1 MGYGNAKVFAAGYP
15 AWKKAYGAAP
25 ATYQV
30 QAGTEEGS
38 IDVATFEKILK
49 ENPQSIYL
57 VDVRD
62 PDEFAVGHFQS
73 AVSIPVDQLE
83 NKINTLPTDKPI
95 VFVCSTGARSGESY
109 YMLQD
114 LKPDLKKV
122 FYLEAEVEYRKDGSY
137 KIKVSQ

>member
-1 MGYGNAKVFAAGYP
+1 MFAAGYP

-25 ATYQV
+25 AAVQV
-30 QAGTEEGS
+30 KAGGEEGA
-38 IDVATFEKILK
+38 IDLANFKTLVQD
-49 ENPQSIYL
+49 NPQSIYL

-62 PDEFAVGHFQS
+62 PDEYAAGHFKT
-73 AVSIPVDQLE
+73 AVNIPVDKLE
-83 NKINTLPTDKPI
+83 AKINSLPADKPI

-122 FYLEAEVEYRKDGSY
+122 YYLEAEVEYKKDGSY
-137 KIKVSQ
+137 TIKKTE

>member
-1 MGYGNAKVFAAGYP
+1 MFAAGYP

-38 IDVATFEKILK
+38 IDVVTFEKILK

-62 PDEFAVGHFQS
+62 PDEFAAGHFQS